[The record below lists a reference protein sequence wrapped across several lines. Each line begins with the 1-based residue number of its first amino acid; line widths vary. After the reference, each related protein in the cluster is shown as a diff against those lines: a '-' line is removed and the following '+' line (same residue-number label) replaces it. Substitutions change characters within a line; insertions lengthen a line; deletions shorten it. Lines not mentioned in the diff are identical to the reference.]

1 MSDIAAA
8 LTRRAA
14 TLRLAFG
21 SGFAEPVRRAAG
33 AAVDLLAIR
42 AGAEAYALRL
52 SEIAGLFADRKITS
66 VPGSDPALLGIAGF
80 RGAIVPVLRLAT
92 LLGHSAAGTP
102 RWLVI
107 AAAEP
112 VALAF
117 ESFEAQLR
125 IPRDAILPAA
135 PRGETR
141 SFAQEFLRSA
151 EFVGPI
157 LHLPSVL
164 GSRSGGSADTKER

>member
-107 AAAEP
+107 TAAEP

-125 IPRDAILPAA
+125 I